1 MIMLQLFL
9 EGGIYMLPLLALAVV
24 ILVLTVKKAL
34 DLFLREGLGREQL
47 ERGLGAILFWGCVA
61 AVLGLLGQLQGQY
74 LSLRIISQA
83 EIISPNLVAEGMAV
97 SLITT
102 LFGLLQLAFAGI
114 AWFTLSTR
122 FRRLTARL
130 EGGRTAIA

>member
-1 MIMLQLFL
+1 MLKLFV
-9 EGGIYMLPLLALAVV
+9 EGGLYMFPLLILAVV

-34 DLFLREGLGREQL
+34 DLFVREGLERDEL

-61 AVLGLLGQLQGQY
+61 AVLGILGQLQGQY
-74 LSLRIISQA
+74 ISLRVISQA
-83 EIISPNLVAEGMAV
+83 GVISPNLVAEGLAV

-102 LFGLLQLAFAGI
+102 LFGLIQLAFAGI

-122 FRRLTARL
+122 LQRVISRL
-130 EGGRTAIA
+130 EGGRTVIA